1 MNKENDRSR
10 LQTTFMGVTTSSHS
24 PTSIYL
30 VNGIRLRG
38 VIAAE
43 DAFCVLVVDSGRAHL
58 VYKHAISAIMPER
71 PVDLRDKDDTAET
84 QKPKETKAIRKPH
97 SFPRPHTWRSREE

>member
-1 MNKENDRSR
+1 MNKEKDRSR

-43 DAFCVLVVDSGRAHL
+43 DAFCILVVDSGRAHL

-71 PVDLRDKDDTAET
+71 PVDLRDKDDATET
-84 QKPKETKAIRKPH
+84 KKPKEMKAARKPRPL
-97 SFPRPHTWRSREE
+97 SRPHA